1 MDGLGV
7 IFGLGFV
14 LSFGY
19 WCTDFV
25 LIQRGLAAR
34 DLTTACA
41 TPLVAAAVKLF
52 FPLFVVV
59 PGLAAAAM
67 LPADLSSRFD
77 LALPAL
83 LARYYPHGLLG
94 LGVTAVLASFM
105 SGMAGNISA
114 FNTVW
119 TYDLYQAH
127 LAKGRSDAH
136 YLFVGRV
143 ATVVATVLSVGTS
156 FVVLRFNNLMDY
168 VQMLFSIFNAPL
180 FATFLLGMFTKWAT
194 PAGALTGLIC
204 GTLASFGHW
213 LLYHQGILTY
223 GSDMTANFYGAGVGW
238 IACFLTTI
246 GVSLVTK
253 RGMLAMP
260 VSQPAFARTGPNGLP
275 LPLLISAAG
284 ILLVLVLLNF
294 IFA

>member
-1 MDGLGV
+1 
-7 IFGLGFV
+7 
-14 LSFGY
+14 
-19 WCTDFV
+19 
-25 LIQRGLAAR
+25 
-34 DLTTACA
+34 
-41 TPLVAAAVKLF
+41 
-52 FPLFVVV
+52 
-59 PGLAAAAM
+59 
-67 LPADLSSRFD
+67 
-77 LALPAL
+77 
-83 LARYYPHGLLG
+83 
-94 LGVTAVLASFM
+94 
-105 SGMAGNISA
+105 MAGNISA

-136 YLFVGRV
+136 YLLVGRV

-213 LLYHQGILTY
+213 LLYHQGVLKY

-246 GVSLVTK
+246 GVSFVTK
-253 RGMLAMP
+253 NSPLTIP
-260 VSQPAFARTGPNGLP
+260 VNRPASVHTGPIGLP
-275 LPLLISAAG
+275 LPLLFSAAG